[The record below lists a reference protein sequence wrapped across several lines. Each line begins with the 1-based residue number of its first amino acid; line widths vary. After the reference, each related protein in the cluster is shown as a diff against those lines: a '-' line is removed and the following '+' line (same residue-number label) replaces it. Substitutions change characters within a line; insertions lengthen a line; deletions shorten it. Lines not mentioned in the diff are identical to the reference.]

1 MRNSSLLPRAFTLVE
16 LLASLAVI
24 SVLIALSMGGFSVIQ
39 KKGDHAKCLYNLRQL
54 HMAFLQ
60 YTTDHNNDLP
70 DKNPKRMSAYF
81 GMPDADLY
89 SDSPYT
95 CPAIQRTSNRAV
107 GALHRNI
114 AINVYATSEKG
125 AEPHK
130 VSRILMPSKMLLF
143 TEGTVMGDEVD
154 PDGKKGKVYL
164 SNTRPERFAE
174 LQLPHRNLQ
183 NAVFVDGSARQID
196 GVEFYQE
203 GRWNTPFWRGY

>member
-1 MRNSSLLPRAFTLVE
+1 MRKSPLTSRAFTLVE

-24 SVLIALSMGGFSVIQ
+24 SVLIALSLGGFSVMQ
-39 KKGDHAKCLYNLRQL
+39 KNGDQVKCLYHLRQL
-54 HMAFLQ
+54 HIAFLQ
-60 YTTDHNNDLP
+60 YSADHNNDLP

-81 GMPDADLY
+81 EVPDADIY

-107 GALHRNI
+107 GTLHRNI
-114 AINVYATSEKG
+114 AINIYATSEKG

-130 VSRILMPSKMLLF
+130 ISRILMPSKMLLF
-143 TEGTVMGDEVD
+143 TEGTVMSDETA
-154 PDGKKGKVYL
+154 PNGKEGKAYL
-164 SNTRPERFAE
+164 SNTRPERLTE
-174 LQLPHRNLQ
+174 LLLPHRNLQ
-183 NAVFVDGSARQID
+183 NAIFVDGSARQID